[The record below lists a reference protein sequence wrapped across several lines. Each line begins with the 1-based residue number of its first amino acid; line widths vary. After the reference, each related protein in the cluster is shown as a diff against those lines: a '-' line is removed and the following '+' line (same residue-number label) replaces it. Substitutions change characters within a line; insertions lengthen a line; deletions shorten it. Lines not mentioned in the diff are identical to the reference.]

1 MQQNNIVDQ
10 LRRFYDTDSSRYRDA
25 QWFSSNAAQTLY
37 WATQSLILKELQI
50 NRQHRVLEIGCG
62 PGTWTK
68 ILLSKEVEIE
78 AVDLSPG
85 MIQQA
90 REYVADQRIV
100 FRQGDFLK
108 LDFQV
113 QGYDRILSVRVLEYF
128 LDKKAVMEKCF
139 QLLKPGGWMVFIT
152 KSTSPIW
159 KYRGLILNLLRKIGF
174 WQAEN
179 FMNVPAEKGYDKL
192 FWQDLI
198 SAKEAYYLVREI
210 GFENCR
216 VLPVLIRLP
225 IVSLGLSEIPI
236 LRGKAADRY
245 LEFSRRLTDKINNN
259 RRYQPSLSAIYFS
272 ESYAII
278 AQRPNI

>member
-50 NRQHRVLEIGCG
+50 NRKHRVLEIGCG

-179 FMNVPAEKGYDKL
+179 FMNVPAEKAYDKL

-210 GFENCR
+210 
-216 VLPVLIRLP
+216 
-225 IVSLGLSEIPI
+225 
-236 LRGKAADRY
+236 
-245 LEFSRRLTDKINNN
+245 
-259 RRYQPSLSAIYFS
+259 
-272 ESYAII
+272 
-278 AQRPNI
+278 